1 MYNKTNTL
9 LVDFKFGKR
18 GERGEPMIWT
28 GSKEESADGL
38 GLVGDADR
46 IKMLYR
52 ICYEQINVGINK
64 EKM

>member
-9 LVDFKFGKR
+9 LVDFKFGKEGNPWYGQGRR
-18 GERGEPMIWT
+18 GN
-28 GSKEESADGL
+28 ADGL
-38 GLVGDADR
+38 GLVGNADR
-46 IKMLYR
+46 IKLLYC

>member
-9 LVDFKFGKR
+9 LVNFKFGEKR
-18 GERGEPMIWT
+18 GKRGTHDMDRVE
-28 GSKEESADGL
+28 GESADGL
-38 GLVGDADR
+38 GLIDDADR